1 MKISVISTQQVLES
15 DLGKSCV
22 CQTIVGKAY
31 SIGYGYQKRA
41 IFENNK
47 E

>member
-1 MKISVISTQQVLES
+1 MKISVISAQQVLSS

-22 CQTIVGKAY
+22 DQALVAKVHFLK
-31 SIGYGYQKRA
+31 YGYQKRA